1 MENRKKK
8 KQSRAERKQ
17 KDQKN
22 PQTNISTPTLINIE
36 DMQHI
41 IANAIVEADEVKE
54 QKRKEKQEAELKEWR
69 EAIGYKDYS
78 HKSWL
83 IRKILSFFNGLIC
96 LIKMCFVPKDKI
108 KGDKMA
114 FSFIP
119 LFLSMLFVVLQIL
132 TTILS
137 IGFIA
142 FIPLQYILPQFTPMT
157 WHESVFCGFLGAFS
171 FLFSRIFRIA
181 SVEIEKSKDRS
192 YLFNLFASFGTII
205 SIVIAIIAIITSN

>member
-157 WHESVFCGFLGAFS
+157 WHESVFAVF
-171 FLFSRIFRIA
+171 
-181 SVEIEKSKDRS
+181 
-192 YLFNLFASFGTII
+192 
-205 SIVIAIIAIITSN
+205 